1 MSHAPLPAE
10 VIEAKREGRELSSAQ
25 VQAFARGIVDGSWA
39 DAQVGAMA
47 MALLLRGMTRH
58 ECVEL
63 THAMVHTGAVLD
75 WSAQNLPG
83 PTLDK
88 HSTGG
93 VGDKVSLLLA
103 PLVAA
108 CGGFVPMASGRGL
121 GHTGGTLDKLEALPG
136 YDVCADEATFRRV
149 VAEAGCAIVGPTASL
164 APADA
169 RLYAI
174 RDVTATVESTPLIT
188 ASILCKKLAEG
199 VTGGLVMD
207 VKVGTGAFSPT
218 LARARELATSI
229 VEVACGAGLPTS
241 ALITDMDAVLGR
253 TAGNA
258 LEVQETLEVLTGGPC
273 EERLREV
280 TLALCSEMLVLG
292 RLAHDGGEARQRL
305 EAALSSGAAAERFAR
320 MVHGLGGPASLLE
333 RWREL
338 LPRAPVVLPVLPGRP
353 GLVGALDVK
362 ALGMAVV
369 ALGGGRRRPGDDI
382 DPAVGLSHVLR
393 PGEPTGPGQPLAQVH
408 ARTAAEA
415 EVAARAVRAAM
426 PVVDAAPPVLPIVRE
441 RIGPVPA

>member
-1 MSHAPLPAE
+1 MNLLPAD
-10 VIEAKREGRELSSAQ
+10 VIEAKRAGRELSRAQ
-25 VQAFARGIVDGSWA
+25 VEAFARGIVDGSWA

-47 MALLLRGMTRH
+47 MALVLQGMTRR
-58 ECVEL
+58 ECVDL
-63 THAMVHTGAVLD
+63 THAMVQTGTVLD
-75 WSAQNLPG
+75 WARASLPG

-93 VGDKVSLLLA
+93 VGDKVSLVLA

-108 CGGFVPMASGRGL
+108 CGGCVPMASGRGL

-136 YDVCADEATFRRV
+136 YDVKASDATFRRV
-149 VAEAGCAIVGPTASL
+149 VAEAGCAIVGPTGSL
-164 APADA
+164 APADD

-218 LARARELATSI
+218 LERARELATSI

-258 LEVQETLEVLTGGPC
+258 LEVHETLEVLTGGSRD
-273 EERLREV
+273 ERLLEV
-280 TLALCSEMLVLG
+280 TLALGSEMLVLG
-292 RLAHDGGEARQRL
+292 RLARNAAEARQRL
-305 EAALSSGAAAERFAR
+305 VTALDSGAAAERFAR
-320 MVHGLGGPASLLE
+320 MVHGLGGPPRLLE
-333 RWREL
+333 SWRTL
-338 LPRAPVVLPVLPGRP
+338 LPRARVVQAVEPARAGV
-353 GLVGALDVK
+353 VGPMDVK

-369 ALGGGRRRPGDDI
+369 ALGGGRRKPGDAI

-393 PGEPTGPGQPLAQVH
+393 PGEATGPGRPLAHVH
-408 ARTAAEA
+408 ARSTADAGL
-415 EVAARAVRAAM
+415 AAAAVRAAM
-426 PVVDAAPPVLPIVRE
+426 PVVDRAPPMLPIVRE

>member
-1 MSHAPLPAE
+1 MSGGLRPAE
-10 VIEAKREGRELSSAQ
+10 VIACKRDGHELSRAQ
-25 VQAFARGIVDGSWA
+25 VEAFVNGLVDGTWA

-47 MALLLRGMTRH
+47 MALVLRGTTRR
-58 ECVEL
+58 ECIDL

-75 WSAQNLPG
+75 WSVQHLPG
-83 PTLDK
+83 PVLDK

-93 VGDKVSLLLA
+93 VGDKVSLVLA

-136 YDVCADEATFRRV
+136 YDAHASEATLRRV
-149 VAEAGCAIVGPTASL
+149 VAEAGCAIVGATASL

-174 RDVTATVESTPLIT
+174 RDVTATVESTALIT
-188 ASILCKKLAEG
+188 ASILSKKLAAG

-207 VKVGTGAFSPT
+207 IKVGTGAFMPT
-218 LARARELATSI
+218 LERARELATSI
-229 VEVACGAGLPTS
+229 VEVAGGAGLPTS

-258 LEVQETLEVLTGGPC
+258 LEVEEALEVLTGGPRD
-273 EERLREV
+273 ERLLDV
-280 TLALCSEMLVLG
+280 TLALGSELLVLG
-292 RLAHDGGEARQRL
+292 RLAHDAAEARGRL
-305 EAALSSGAAAERFAR
+305 LAALDSGAAAERFAR
-320 MVHGLGGPASLLE
+320 MVHGLGGPAHLLE
-333 RWREL
+333 RWRTL
-338 LPRAPVVLPVLPGRP
+338 LPRARVVLPVEPLRAGV
-353 GLVGALDVK
+353 VGKKDVK
-362 ALGMAVV
+362 ALGKAVA
-369 ALGGGRRRPGDDI
+369 ALGGGRHKPGDPV

-393 PGEPTGPGQPLAQVH
+393 PGEATGPGRPLAQVH
-408 ARTAAEA
+408 ARTQAEA
-415 EVAARAVRAAM
+415 EAAAAAVRAAM
-426 PVVDAAPPVLPIVRE
+426 HVVDAAPPTLPIVRE